1 MARPIRETPVL
12 TGKDAG
18 RFLRLMNEPR
28 PETKKKMLFRME
40 NKAGCRFITVDAYIS
55 AIPFYEHNG
64 FLPLQQKIED
74 SSTNL
79 LFYHLINAD
88 SI

>member
-1 MARPIRETPVL
+1 
-12 TGKDAG
+12 
-18 RFLRLMNEPR
+18 
-28 PETKKKMLFRME
+28 ME
-40 NKAGCRFITVDAYIS
+40 NKAGCRFITADAYIS

-74 SSTNL
+74 SSTKL
-79 LFYHLINAD
+79 LFYDLINAD